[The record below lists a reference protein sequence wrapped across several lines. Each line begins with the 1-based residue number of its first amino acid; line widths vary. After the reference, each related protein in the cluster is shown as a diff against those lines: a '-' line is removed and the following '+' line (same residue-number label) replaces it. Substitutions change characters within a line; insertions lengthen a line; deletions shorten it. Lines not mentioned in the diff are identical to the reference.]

1 MKLFI
6 TDKPNTQHA
15 INKSLPNI
23 EADGICN
30 LFRFYTFN
38 YKNSDFQSYPQYQSD
53 NNGGF
58 FYPIYHHGNGKV
70 TSGKEFNFSENSY
83 NDFLKY
89 SEICFFL
96 DRHHTDVRSAD
107 LFLDHF
113 FGKLK
118 ERYSVTFVWI
128 DNHSTEHIKRQ
139 YESRLDYF
147 KFSPVGEETETV
159 KKVYQQLD
167 SHRKEYEIKDY
178 IDFKFNV
185 IIKKIFI
192 TDKLPFHKLLMTR
205 NKIMTLLLLQRY
217 SFSDSMGS
225 RDVVGR
231 EMMELNIGSSAS
243 RSEIVSTLVSD
254 KMVTPE
260 LFRLTKKAKH
270 FLASLPA
277 GASDFDCLAHLK
289 IIESLDDYTHEQKI
303 EAVDNYLS
311 EMFQAYI

>member
-1 MKLFI
+1 M
-6 TDKPNTQHA
+6 
-15 INKSLPNI
+15 
-23 EADGICN
+23 
-30 LFRFYTFN
+30 
-38 YKNSDFQSYPQYQSD
+38 
-53 NNGGF
+53 
-58 FYPIYHHGNGKV
+58 YHHGDGKV
-70 TSGKEFNFSENSY
+70 TSGKEFKFSENSY

-96 DRHHTDVRSAD
+96 DRNHTDVRSAD

-113 FGKLK
+113 FGKFK

-159 KKVYQQLD
+159 KKVYQQLH

-178 IDFKFNV
+178 IDFNFNG
-185 IIKKIFI
+185 IMKKIFI

-205 NKIMTLLLLQRY
+205 NKIMTLLLIQRY
-217 SFSDSMGS
+217 SFSDSMES

-243 RSEIVSTLVSD
+243 RSEIVSTLVYD
-254 KMVTPE
+254 KMLTPE
-260 LFRLTKKAKH
+260 LFRLTKKAKKI
-270 FLASLPA
+270 LETLPVR
-277 GASDFDCLAHLK
+277 SNDFDCLAHFK
-289 IIESLDDYTHEQKI
+289 IIESLDDCTHEQKI

-311 EMFQAYI
+311 EMFSSVY

>member
-6 TDKPNTQHA
+6 TDKPSTQQA

-38 YKNSDFQSYPQYQSD
+38 YKNSEFPSYPQYKYD
-53 NNGGF
+53 NNVGF
-58 FYPIYHHGNGKV
+58 FYPMYHHVEGKV
-70 TSGKEFNFSENSY
+70 TSGKEFKFHENNY

-118 ERYSVTFVWI
+118 DRYSVTFVWI

-147 KFSPVGEETETV
+147 EAPAIGTGQETAR
-159 KKVYQQLD
+159 KVYQQLD
-167 SHRKEYEIKDY
+167 RYRKGYEIKDY
-178 IDFKFNV
+178 IDFNFNMIMKKFFPTG
-185 IIKKIFI
+185 KRPS
-192 TDKLPFHKLLMTR
+192 DKLLMTR
-205 NKIMTLLLLQRY
+205 NKIMTLILLQRY
-217 SFSDSMGS
+217 SFSDSMES

-243 RSEIVSTLVSD
+243 RSEIVSTLVNS

-270 FLASLPA
+270 FLDTLPV
-277 GASDFDCLAHLK
+277 GAMDFDFLAHLQT
-289 IIESLDDYTHEQKI
+289 IEYLHDCTHERKI
-303 EAVDNYLS
+303 EAVDSYLS
-311 EMFQAYI
+311 KMFQAYI

>member
-6 TDKPNTQHA
+6 TDKPNIQHA

-38 YKNSDFQSYPQYQSD
+38 YKNYDFLSCPQYQSD
-53 NNGGF
+53 NNVGF
-58 FYPIYHHGNGKV
+58 FYPMYHHGNGKV
-70 TSGKEFNFSENSY
+70 TSGKEFKFSENSY

-96 DRHHTDVRSAD
+96 ERHHTDVRSAD

-128 DNHSTEHIKRQ
+128 DNQSTEHIKCQ

-147 KFSPVGEETETV
+147 KFSPIGEETETV
-159 KKVYQQLD
+159 RKVYQQLD
-167 SHRKEYEIKDY
+167 KYRKSYEIKDY
-178 IDFKFNV
+178 IDFNFNGV
-185 IIKKIFI
+185 MKNFFP
-192 TDKLPFHKLLMTR
+192 TDNLPSHQLLMTR
-205 NKIMTLLLLQRY
+205 NKIMALLLLQRY
-217 SFSDSMGS
+217 SFNDGMEA

-231 EMMELNIGSSAS
+231 EMMELNIGSSES
-243 RSEIVSTLVSD
+243 RSEIIFTLVNSN
-254 KMVTPE
+254 MVTPE
-260 LFRLTKKAKH
+260 LYRLTKKAKH

-277 GASDFDCLAHLK
+277 GASNFDCLAHLK
-289 IIESLDDYTHEQKI
+289 IIESLDDCTHEQKI